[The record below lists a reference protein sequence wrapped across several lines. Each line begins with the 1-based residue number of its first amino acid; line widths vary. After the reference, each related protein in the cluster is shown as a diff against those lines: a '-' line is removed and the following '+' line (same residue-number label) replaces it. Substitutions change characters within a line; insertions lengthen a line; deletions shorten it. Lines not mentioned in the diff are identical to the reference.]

1 MLSVLFGV
9 VLFLAVVIATPIV
22 AIKLINKSEARTA
35 EVKKQKEDAKLAAER
50 ARIEQLILEADRSS
64 SDEPRNRLW
73 EALDQYGYSQDMFFN
88 IRTSLYTRLAQKGDA
103 FAQAM
108 LGDLASAMDKWDEAL
123 HWYTLSAK
131 GGCTEAMY
139 SLGLYYSEAG
149 NGEYSSGG
157 FGYDPVKSFEYF
169 LKAAQGG
176 HLKAMSSVARC
187 FEDGEGTA
195 ADPDKALEWVR
206 RGAALGSW
214 DCCNYLAE
222 HVYNYPL
229 HPLYDQTKA
238 LQWHR
243 NSAKV
248 ADRDQFERT
257 VHAMGY
263 IYGGA
268 YIYNSPETPLSD
280 RRKAAYCF
288 TMSYITSHDDSD
300 KDLLMKIGYHVSE
313 QEFAKLREDT
323 INRRLSF

>member
-1 MLSVLFGV
+1 
-9 VLFLAVVIATPIV
+9 
-22 AIKLINKSEARTA
+22 
-35 EVKKQKEDAKLAAER
+35 
-50 ARIEQLILEADRSS
+50 
-64 SDEPRNRLW
+64 
-73 EALDQYGYSQDMFFN
+73 
-88 IRTSLYTRLAQKGDA
+88 
-103 FAQAM
+103 
-108 LGDLASAMDKWDEAL
+108 MDKWDEAL
-123 HWYTLSAK
+123 HWYTLSTK
-131 GGCTEAMY
+131 GGCTDAMY
-139 SLGLYYSEAG
+139 SLGL
-149 NGEYSSGG
+149 EYSSGGG

-169 LKAAQGG
+169 LQAAQGG

-248 ADRDQFERT
+248 ADRDQFELT
-257 VHAMGY
+257 VHAMGN

-268 YIYNSPETPLSD
+268 YIYNYPETPLSD

-300 KDLLMKIGYHVSE
+300 KDLLMKIGYRVSE